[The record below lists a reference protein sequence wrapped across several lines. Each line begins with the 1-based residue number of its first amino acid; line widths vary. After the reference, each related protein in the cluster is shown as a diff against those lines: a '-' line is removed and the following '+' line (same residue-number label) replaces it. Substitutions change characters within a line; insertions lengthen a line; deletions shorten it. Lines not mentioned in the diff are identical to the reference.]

1 MSITFADQQYSFI
14 QGRIS
19 AVLPDPY
26 WCDTYNH
33 GRGKD
38 FVWNISL
45 YYSDYLSIEFREGLG
60 INVDS
65 WEKLDGFST
74 KWDKPINPVLREGYG
89 MAAYSEGVID
99 RHGWIN
105 QGEVAISRISPLQFR
120 IQAEGVSEYGPKF
133 TLDDT
138 VEFKKVEV
146 NASGLEDQAMVEA
159 RLAESLTLQNLKLE
173 RFELL
178 FRPNSDVMQTY
189 KSGIQMATA
198 VYLPTV

>member
-1 MSITFADQQYSFI
+1 MPINFADQQPSYI
-14 QGRIS
+14 RGHIS

-26 WCDTYNH
+26 WCDTYNQ

-38 FVWNISL
+38 MIWEICL
-45 YYSDYLSIEFREGLG
+45 YYSDYLSIDFRAGLG
-60 INVDS
+60 IKVNS
-65 WEKLDGFST
+65 WEEIDGFST

-138 VEFKKVEV
+138 VEFKKVVV

-173 RFELL
+173 SFELL
-178 FRPNSDVMQTY
+178 YRPNSDAMQTY
-189 KSGIQMATA
+189 GSGVQMATA
-198 VYLPTV
+198 IYLPAI